1 MQQTLEV
8 IAIHGVGPHDE
19 RFADELER
27 NVIAYLQENGLPDAH
42 RRVYFTPV
50 VWSDLGRQ
58 TKEELGRKLILPTIQ
73 RWEMPWTRNFL
84 LDFTGDILFY
94 LSAEGRERIK
104 ERVRE
109 KILDVGRR
117 IREGDGR
124 IWEDPAYW
132 EGLGEGA
139 QAEWESRDT
148 AYVSIVGH
156 SLGSVITYDV
166 AYDFYREMTAPEG
179 EWTPVRM
186 LKLELSH
193 LFTMGSPLALFSLL
207 VDQAHYQTRPVQV
220 RPGGAWLNFYDRQD
234 IIAYRLEEIYPA
246 SGVQDIC
253 VDPGILQDL
262 LFAFI
267 PPKAHSFYWEN
278 KAVAREIGL
287 RLLADYQQLRG

>member
-1 MQQTLEV
+1 MQKTLEV

-19 RFADELER
+19 RFADALER
-27 NVIAYLQENGLPDAH
+27 NVIAFLRENGLPDAH

-58 TKEELGRKLILPTIQ
+58 TKEELKRKLIPPTI
-73 RWEMPWTRNFL
+73 RRLEMPWTRNFI
-84 LDFTGDILFY
+84 LDFTGDVLFY

-117 IREGDGR
+117 IRRDDER
-124 IWEDPAYW
+124 TWEDLAYW
-132 EGLGEGA
+132 KGLGERA

-166 AYDFYREMTAPEG
+166 AYDFYREMTAK
-179 EWTPVRM
+179 EWTPIRM
-186 LKLELSH
+186 LKLELSN

-207 VDQAHYQTRPVQV
+207 VDQPHYRTRPVQV

-234 IIAYRLEEIYPA
+234 IFAYRLEEIYPT

-253 VDPGILQDL
+253 VDPGFLQDL

-278 KAVAREIGL
+278 KTVAREIGL